1 MDWCGSEVI
10 MAIFTQEELEGL
22 TKRKIIRIATYLKLD
37 VSQRARKQEI
47 IDAILYVPPVE
58 VIEPEMSVR
67 IRRIKGV

>member
-1 MDWCGSEVI
+1 

-47 IDAILYVPPVE
+47 IDAILYVYPVE
-58 VIEPEMSVR
+58 EIEPQMSVR

>member
-1 MDWCGSEVI
+1 

-22 TKRKIIRIATYLKLD
+22 TKNKLMKIATYLKLD
-37 VSQRARKQEI
+37 VSEKAKKQEI

-58 VIEPEMSVR
+58 EAEPQMSVR

>member
-1 MDWCGSEVI
+1 

-22 TKRKIIRIATYLKLD
+22 TKRKIIRIASYLKLD

-58 VIEPEMSVR
+58 EVEPQMSVR

>member
-1 MDWCGSEVI
+1 

-47 IDAILYVPPVE
+47 IDAILYVPSVE
-58 VIEPEMSVR
+58 EVEPQMSVR